1 VEQWVV
7 NEVGAH
13 GYVAVFALMV
23 LGSACIPI
31 PSEAVMLFGGAL
43 AGGVTAAGAHVHL
56 NLAGIV
62 LAGLAGNL
70 VGSLVAYAVGRA
82 GGRPLLDRYGK
93 YVLLRKG
100 ELDKAEE
107 FFIKHGQSAVFL
119 GRMVPLVRAFV
130 SLPAGIAQMPAV
142 PFTVLT
148 LLGSPR
154 ACDRGGLAGEPLE
167 VRLQCVHAYQH
178 RRRGR
183 GSPAGS
189 VVGVAQDPGTG
200 HHTGF
205 CYFRYFRGFSQGLTR
220 PSTGRP

>member
-1 VEQWVV
+1 LSPVEQWVV

-13 GYVAVFALMV
+13 GYIAVFALMA

-82 GGRPLLDRYGK
+82 GGRPVLDRYGK
-93 YVLLRKG
+93 YVLLRKS

-107 FFIKHGQSAVFL
+107 FFIKHGQSAVFI

-148 LLGSPR
+148 LLGSLPWVL
-154 ACDRGGLAGEPLE
+154 ALAIGGDLLASHWKSVSNAFTPI
-167 VRLQCVHAYQH
+167 
-178 RRRGR
+178 
-183 GSPAGS
+183 SI
-189 VVGVAQDPGTG
+189 VVGVVVVALAAWWVLRRVRAEGT
-200 HHTGF
+200 TAV
-205 CYFRYFRGFSQGLTR
+205 SDI
-220 PSTGRP
+220 SDISEVSSED

>member
-1 VEQWVV
+1 
-7 NEVGAH
+7 
-13 GYVAVFALMV
+13 M
-23 LGSACIPI
+23 
-31 PSEAVMLFGGAL
+31 
-43 AGGVTAAGAHVHL
+43 TAAGAHVHL

-148 LLGSPR
+148 LLGSLPWVL
-154 ACDRGGLAGEPLE
+154 GLAI
-167 VRLQCVHAYQH
+167 
-178 RRRGR
+178 
-183 GSPAGS
+183 AGDLLAS
-189 VVGVAQDPGTG
+189 HWKSVSNAFTPISIVVGVAVVLLAAWWVLRRIRAQD
-200 HHTGF
+200 
-205 CYFRYFRGFSQGLTR
+205 
-220 PSTGRP
+220 STPVSATSDISEVSPKD

>member
-1 VEQWVV
+1 MEQWVV

-13 GYVAVFALMV
+13 GYIAVFALMV

-82 GGRPLLDRYGK
+82 GGRPVLDRYGK
-93 YVLLRKG
+93 YVLLRKS
-100 ELDKAEE
+100 ELDRAEE
-107 FFIKHGQSAVFL
+107 FFSKHGQSAVFF
-119 GRMVPLVRAFV
+119 GRMIPLVRAFV

-148 LLGSPR
+148 LLGSLPVGPGAR
-154 ACDRGGLAGEPLE
+154 NRRGLAGEPLE
-167 VRLQCVHAYQH
+167 VSVQRVHAYQH
-178 RRRGR
+178 RRGRRRRGP
-183 GSPAGS
+183 GGL
-189 VVGVAQDPGTG
+189 VGLAQDPQPRTPRR
-200 HHTGF
+200 F
-205 CYFRYFRGFSQGLTR
+205 LIFPIFPRFLRKD
-220 PSTGRP
+220 